1 VVVHCHQKLGAY
13 GCSPFPLPREAN
25 LARYPASVVVHF
37 FLEERG
43 STLLVYYLGVV
54 CFSGNIVGPNYG
66 IMIVKSSKG
75 TKWRKEKVKRSAE
88 MWALSVLLRARN
100 RLRPFLA
107 HDCLS
112 LLTGG
117 FQRRRSTRAKKGGP
131 AMTV

>member
-1 VVVHCHQKLGAY
+1 MVVHCHQKLGAY
-13 GCSPFPLPREAN
+13 GCSPSPLPREAN
-25 LARYPASVVVHF
+25 LARYF
-37 FLEERG
+37 FLDG
-43 STLLVYYLGVV
+43 VPAYLGVAV

-66 IMIVKSSKG
+66 IMIVKSSKC

-112 LLTGG
+112 LLTGVSKPPLHS
-117 FQRRRSTRAKKGGP
+117 REKGRKAGDSMILCTIGP
-131 AMTV
+131 I